1 VSAPPDSSG
10 AAPRGARWFVASF
23 LTLFVVCGYFGIEAW
38 PLTGWRL
45 FSQLRTDRQVS
56 WMATAL
62 DQSGNETPV
71 PFSRLGYAY
80 RGFPQVLQKFGRLAE
95 SKQLSICRAW
105 AKVTSEQSSHH
116 FSTIRIYMT
125 EWRLSKR
132 VGMRAAPPDKTL
144 RYECRGNSVRS
155 FKA

>member
-1 VSAPPDSSG
+1 VNAPPDSFG
-10 AAPRGARWFVASF
+10 GVPRGARWFVASF
-23 LTLFVVCGYFGIEAW
+23 LTLFIICGYFGIEAW

-71 PFSRLGYAY
+71 PFPKLGYAY
-80 RGFPQVLQKFGRLAE
+80 RGFPQVLQRFGSLTE

-105 AKVTSEQSSHH
+105 AKATSDRTNSH
-116 FSTIRIYMT
+116 FSIIRIYMT
-125 EWRLSKR
+125 QWRLSKR
-132 VGMRAAPPDKTL
+132 VGMRAAPPGKTIS
-144 RYECRGNSVRS
+144 YECRGNSVRS
-155 FKA
+155 FRA